1 MPEIDLEGVREGL
14 EAAVAAASRAILD
27 VLEQDTIRVGH
38 KPGEGPVTE
47 ADHAADD
54 ALHKRLMP
62 LVDGAHWLSEESEQ
76 EAPLIHGQPTW
87 VVDPLDGTREFL
99 RGLPEYAVSV
109 GLFIGDRL
117 VLGAVGMTHD
127 REVLSGLLWDGRREA
142 RRTSGD
148 GPAQPL
154 PALDDSGRVERV
166 VVSRNDYEWRRIHHQ
181 IPYDVYPCGS
191 AAVKLAHVVDGR
203 AEVYFSSGPRSVW
216 DVAGGAAVLE
226 AVGGTLLKFDGHPL
240 DLSPQQIGIP
250 PYAAGQ
256 PAACVAFLRRL
267 GAKI

>member
-142 RRTSGD
+142 RRTSGT
-148 GPAQPL
+148 GL
-154 PALDDSGRVERV
+154 R
-166 VVSRNDYEWRRIHHQ
+166 SR
-181 IPYDVYPCGS
+181 C
-191 AAVKLAHVVDGR
+191 
-203 AEVYFSSGPRSVW
+203 PRSMT
-216 DVAGGAAVLE
+216 AAE
-226 AVGGTLLKFDGHPL
+226 
-240 DLSPQQIGIP
+240 
-250 PYAAGQ
+250 
-256 PAACVAFLRRL
+256 
-267 GAKI
+267 